1 MAPTRDLL
9 VNVGELLVAIL
20 LIGVVISINSIVS
33 SIVTA
38 RAAHH
43 LQIVRRPR
51 FLPPLAIVVPQSRRT
66 RTNLLILLLPSGR

>member
-1 MAPTRDLL
+1 MD
-9 VNVGELLVAIL
+9 VSELLVAIL
-20 LIGVVISINSIVS
+20 LIGVVISINSIVG

-51 FLPPLAIVVPQSRRT
+51 FLSPLAIVVPQSRRT
-66 RTNLLILLLPSGR
+66 